1 MEKINGAMLSQ
12 VAVALVAMDFDDEL
26 SKEWI
31 KYIGSS
37 EDLPTIK
44 NFVAF
49 ATPLTQNLPN
59 KKPSPPQL
67 LPNLKALFPNL
78 KANLKKKSHPLG

>member
-49 ATPLTQNLPN
+49 ATPLTQFLDYNPGQRFN
-59 KKPSPPQL
+59 YCETKQRMC
-67 LPNLKALFPNL
+67 
-78 KANLKKKSHPLG
+78 